1 VLTEVLCSSL
11 RRRDLLRSSVRGHL

>member
-11 RRRDLLRSSVRGHL
+11 RRRDLLRSNVRGDL